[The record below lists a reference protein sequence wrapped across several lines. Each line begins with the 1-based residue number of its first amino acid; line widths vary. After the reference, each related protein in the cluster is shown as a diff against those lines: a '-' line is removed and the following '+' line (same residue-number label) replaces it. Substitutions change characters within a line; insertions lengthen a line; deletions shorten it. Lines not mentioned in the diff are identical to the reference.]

1 MTINWV
7 IFFALAIGMIALDL
21 FVFDKKAHEPSFAE
35 SLRKTAFY
43 VAVALG
49 FGAYITLTMGHELG
63 LQFFTGYALEM
74 SLSFDNV
81 FVISL
86 IFGALAIPPAYR
98 ARVLFW
104 GIIGAMV
111 MRGIFIGL
119 GAVIV
124 SQFHWVLVLFALF
137 LLWTGAKM
145 LWDYFKSEDG
155 DEQYDPEQTRTVK
168 LLRRFLPIGP
178 MDGTKF
184 FGRSSVRNADLNTS
198 LYATPLFVALVLV
211 EVTDLIFAVDSIPA
225 TFAITTD
232 PFIVFTSNIFAIVG
246 LRSLFFVLQ
255 AMVKRFEYL
264 TPALS
269 IVLVFIGEKVLA
281 AEFLHLHLSIPLS
294 LGIVLSILAAGI
306 IVSLF
311 RTKDHGESND
321 PPQHPR
327 EP

>member
-1 MTINWV
+1 MTHWIAFFV
-7 IFFALAIGMIALDL
+7 IAFTLIALDL
-21 FVFDKKAHEPSFAE
+21 FVFDRKAHEPSFRE
-35 SLRKTAFY
+35 SLAKTALY

-49 FGAYITLTMGHELG
+49 FGGYIMLTMGHDLG
-63 LQFFTGYALEM
+63 LQYFTGYALEM

-124 SQFHWVLVLFALF
+124 SQFHWVLTLFAAF
-137 LLWTGAKM
+137 LLYTGIK
-145 LWDYFKSEDG
+145 LLIEHFKG
-155 DEQYDPEQTRTVK
+155 DDDDEEYDPDQTRTVR
-168 LLRRFLPIGP
+168 LLKHFLPIG
-178 MDGTKF
+178 GLNGEKF
-184 FGRSSVRNADLNTS
+184 FDHQRVIDKEVAYKTV
-198 LYATPLFVALVLV
+198 ATPLFVALCLV

-255 AMVKRFEYL
+255 AMVKRFTYL

-269 IVLVFIGEKVLA
+269 IVLVFIGAKVLA
-281 AEFLHLHLSIPLS
+281 AEFLHIHISIPLS
-294 LGIVLSILAAGI
+294 LGIVLGILALGI
-306 IVSLF
+306 VTSLF
-311 RTKDHGESND
+311 RTKENGNS
-321 PPQHPR
+321 
-327 EP
+327 